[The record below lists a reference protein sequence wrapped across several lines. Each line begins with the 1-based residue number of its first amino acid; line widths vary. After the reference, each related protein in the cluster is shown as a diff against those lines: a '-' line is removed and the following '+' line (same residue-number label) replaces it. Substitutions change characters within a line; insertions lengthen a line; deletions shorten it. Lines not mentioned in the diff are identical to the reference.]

1 MGWSEMSSRPSFHSL
16 MSAWQMFPIRSHLL
30 WCSNY
35 SFTGLSSDAQFLMFQ
50 REFAQRLVAQ
60 PGDKLYCRLSI
71 NTQLLA
77 RVDHLMKVG
86 KNNFR
91 PPPKVESSVVRLEP
105 RNPPPPIN
113 FSEWDGLTRICFVRK
128 NKTLGAAFTSAGVL
142 LMMEKNYKVQC
153 SVQGKEVP
161 EDFSIREEVD
171 KVLDSIQ
178 FREKRARIM
187 DIDDFMKLLHA
198 FNAAGIHFA

>member
-1 MGWSEMSSRPSFHSL
+1 MEESWVL
-16 MSAWQMFPIRSHLL
+16 WATILL
-30 WCSNY
+30 W
-35 SFTGLSSDAQFLMFQ
+35 LPHPLKPM
-50 REFAQRLVAQ
+50 
-60 PGDKLYCRLSI
+60 
-71 NTQLLA
+71 
-77 RVDHLMKVG
+77 
-86 KNNFR
+86 
-91 PPPKVESSVVRLEP
+91 
-105 RNPPPPIN
+105 
-113 FSEWDGLTRICFVRK
+113 
-128 NKTLGAAFTSAGVL
+128 

>member
-1 MGWSEMSSRPSFHSL
+1 MEISSSILKLASKDAFLELLRTGSHNILVSGIFTFPLPFCPLPSL
-16 MSAWQMFPIRSHLL
+16 LPPFP
-30 WCSNY
+30 
-35 SFTGLSSDAQFLMFQ
+35 
-50 REFAQRLVAQ
+50 
-60 PGDKLYCRLSI
+60 P
-71 NTQLLA
+71 
-77 RVDHLMKVG
+77 
-86 KNNFR
+86 
-91 PPPKVESSVVRLEP
+91 
-105 RNPPPPIN
+105 PPPPIN

-128 NKTLGAAFTSAGVL
+128 NKTLGAAFTSTGVL

>member
-1 MGWSEMSSRPSFHSL
+1 MRMRLGFLKLFHKVQSCKV
-16 MSAWQMFPIRSHLL
+16 QML
-30 WCSNY
+30 
-35 SFTGLSSDAQFLMFQ
+35 Q
-50 REFAQRLVAQ
+50 
-60 PGDKLYCRLSI
+60 
-71 NTQLLA
+71 
-77 RVDHLMKVG
+77 VG

-91 PPPKVESSVVRLEP
+91 PPPKVESSVVRIEP

-113 FSEWDGLTRICFVRK
+113 FTEWDGLTRICFVRK
-128 NKTLGAAFTSAGVL
+128 NKTLGAAFTSTGVL

-153 SVQGKEVP
+153 SVQGKPVP

-178 FREKRARIM
+178 FRERRARMM

-198 FNAAGIHFA
+198 FNSAGIHFA